1 MESLARYEKNRR
13 SISRVTFIYYIE
25 PQLLSMTIYL
35 LDDDEVQLIYLSSV
49 LEKNPSYH
57 VVGKQ
62 MNTTMAIQ
70 EIQALKPDLLIL
82 DIELEAHNG
91 IEICKSLQHKPFL
104 ILCTSHLE
112 FAIDA
117 FTLNAMDYWVKPVS
131 PERIFSSL
139 ARVENILQLQQQN
152 AISREL
158 NYQQDSIFVK
168 EGTTYRKLAIQDLMY
183 IESLG
188 DFSEFHLQGQQKVV
202 ALVNLKTLELQLPST
217 VFLRISRMHII
228 NINHVER
235 INTQDVVV
243 KGKPLSIGKT
253 YTDTVLPT
261 LLASQLVIKRKL

>member
-1 MESLARYEKNRR
+1 
-13 SISRVTFIYYIE
+13 
-25 PQLLSMTIYL
+25 MTIYL

-49 LEKNPSYH
+49 LKKNPSYRII
-57 VVGKQ
+57 GNQ
-62 MNTTMAIQ
+62 MNAALAIQ
-70 EIQALKPDLLIL
+70 EIEALKPDLLIL
-82 DIELEAHNG
+82 DIELEARNG
-91 IEICKSLQHKPFL
+91 IEIYKSLQYKPFL

-112 FAIDA
+112 FAVEA
-117 FTLNAMDYWVKPVS
+117 FAINAMDYWVKPVS

-139 ARVENILQLQQQN
+139 ARVENVYQLQQQN

-168 EGTTYRKLAIQDLMY
+168 EGTAYRKVAIQDLMY

-188 DFSEFHLQGQQKVV
+188 DFSEFYLQGQQKIV
-202 ALVNLKTLELQLPST
+202 ALVNLKTLELQLPSS

-253 YTDTVLPT
+253 YSDTVQPT